1 MSSLSSSSFKQN
13 LFVSYQPRR
22 PDQTNNSP
30 NQNKTSISGAAA
42 SPFTTDGNVVVNI
55 NDRVLFS
62 DPRDESKVRLQ
73 FTITPELRAEILAIQ
88 PPSKGDE
95 AQLVSL
101 ALAQLRDE
109 TQSEITVLQ
118 ARLARNAIKTYFET
132 SLKQKFVNDDG
143 KVDRRALAAA
153 VTDKL
158 NQLTFDLPSY
168 NSSASGSSA
177 AKSEHNPCQ
186 KLLDE
191 MMAAF
196 GTIQPYF
203 VLPQLPTYPENP
215 IIPFHRINKDSDR
228 LREPIVL
235 QGKGAR
241 EALALMFEYEAEKKF
256 GLKLEPQG
264 SLEAC
269 YNHMVEMGK
278 QTHRLLDIFRGNVD
292 PLDINQDNPEDTIS
306 TATTCLTRELAE
318 EARLKV
324 SETSVELKDDF
335 RPGFQRGAA
344 TLVLD
349 GDTQRLNDLIKQA
362 PEMYDGQYVQSGMFS
377 PSLKTLINLD
387 SDLISDEAT
396 KHKIDTIQ
404 DQEEGL
410 IVCPKEFLKPYFES
424 LGVIAFPAYKLA
436 TMAPVA
442 GYSGR
447 NERYVIDLEG
457 ERFFAFNTL
466 NTAALACT
474 TEGLS
479 HATRL
484 SLKGNVDFTSVKPLG
499 NHGELLVQL
508 QVVQAIKDESNSVI
522 NFFKQQINEVNQEAK
537 TKFNE
542 LRSGDQDAFISDVL
556 GINSIP
562 TIDQIDVQQL
572 LTLDTYR
579 FLIKLVTPEL
589 IQALHNLQLDNPSP
603 GVAKV
608 SPKNTNFQ
616 RINGELELA
625 DSQSLDIWD
634 IDLTYC
640 PTSLNEHKTYSLW
653 QWAEALAK
661 KGIDKD
667 ALVAQWQRK
676 ADYLGQ
682 LSGSRIGLTA
692 NNLHNIYLRLF
703 VESNWMRDAGLFGAA
718 NSVSALMNQTISL
731 YGNVL
736 PSFSLLPKPEKLS
749 CEKLTKAG
757 VIAQLKETNAWSEIT
772 VREDSQSEINSI
784 KEAHPDIKFKQVN
797 RTRTKG
803 ADLQGFFALGIS
815 GDGNLVISADSS
827 RNSTGGGKSKDV

>member
-1 MSSLSSSSFKQN
+1 
-13 LFVSYQPRR
+13 
-22 PDQTNNSP
+22 
-30 NQNKTSISGAAA
+30 
-42 SPFTTDGNVVVNI
+42 
-55 NDRVLFS
+55 
-62 DPRDESKVRLQ
+62 
-73 FTITPELRAEILAIQ
+73 
-88 PPSKGDE
+88 
-95 AQLVSL
+95 
-101 ALAQLRDE
+101 
-109 TQSEITVLQ
+109 
-118 ARLARNAIKTYFET
+118 
-132 SLKQKFVNDDG
+132 
-143 KVDRRALAAA
+143 
-153 VTDKL
+153 
-158 NQLTFDLPSY
+158 
-168 NSSASGSSA
+168 
-177 AKSEHNPCQ
+177 
-186 KLLDE
+186 

-215 IIPFHRINKDSDR
+215 IIPFHRINKDSAS

-235 QGKGAR
+235 QDKGAR
-241 EALALMFEYEAEKKF
+241 ETLALMFKSEAEEKF

-269 YNHMVEMGK
+269 YNHVVEMGK

-318 EARLKV
+318 EARFKV
-324 SETSVELKDDF
+324 SEISSVELHKDF
-335 RPGFQRGAA
+335 RPGFKRGAA

-362 PEMYDGQYVQSGMFS
+362 PEMYNGQYVQSGMFS
-377 PSLKTLINLD
+377 PSLKTLKKLD
-387 SDLISDEAT
+387 IDLISDEAT
-396 KHKIDTIQ
+396 KHKIKTIKTEAA
-404 DQEEGL
+404 DDGL
-410 IVCPKEFLKPYFES
+410 IACPKEFLKPYFES

-457 ERFFAFNTL
+457 ERIFAFNTL

-474 TEGLS
+474 TKGLS
-479 HATRL
+479 DATIL

-522 NFFKQQINEVNQEAK
+522 NSFERQIDEVKQEAGTILSK
-537 TKFNE
+537 LST
-542 LRSGDQDAFISDVL
+542 GDQDTFISDVL

-562 TIDQIDVQQL
+562 TIDQIDQIDVQQL

-603 GVAKV
+603 GGAEVL
-608 SPKNTNFQ
+608 PENTNFQ
-616 RINGELELA
+616 RIKGELELA
-625 DSQSLDIWD
+625 ESQSIDIWD

-653 QWAEALAK
+653 QWAKALAD

-676 ADYLGQ
+676 AAYLGQ

-703 VESNWMRDAGLFGAA
+703 VESNWMREAGLSGAA
-718 NSVSALMNQTISL
+718 DSVSALMNQTISL

-736 PSFSLLPKPEKLS
+736 PSFSLLQKPEKLS

-757 VIAQLKETNAWSEIT
+757 VIEKLRETNHWSKII
-772 VREDSQSEINSI
+772 VFEDSQSEINSI
-784 KEAHPDIKFKQVN
+784 KEAHPDIEFIQVN

-803 ADLQGFFALGIS
+803 ADLQGHFAPGIS
-815 GDGNLVISADSS
+815 GEGNLVIIAGSS
-827 RNSTGGGKSKDV
+827 RNSTAGGKSKDG